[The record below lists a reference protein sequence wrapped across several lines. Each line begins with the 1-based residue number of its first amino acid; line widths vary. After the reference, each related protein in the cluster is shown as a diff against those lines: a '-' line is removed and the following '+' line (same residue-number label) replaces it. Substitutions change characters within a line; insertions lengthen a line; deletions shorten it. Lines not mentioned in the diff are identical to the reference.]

1 MLIQHKILAEKY
13 EQVHNEAPAN
23 IGGALKNVYQ
33 NLAGLADTAQGKE
46 ASAAFNQLLLS
57 LLNSSDG
64 NVVAAA
70 TNVLNKQP
78 QVAKEEDEPIAGSGD
93 DNTTGV
99 TGTGF

>member
-1 MLIQHKILAEKY
+1 MLTKHKILAEKY
-13 EQVHNEAPAN
+13 EQVHKEAVNVNSSLKHVYSVLVN
-23 IGGALKNVYQ
+23 I
-33 NLAGLADTAQGKE
+33 ADTAQGKE
-46 ASAAFNQLLLS
+46 ANSAFNQLLLS
-57 LLNSSDG
+57 LLSSSDQSI
-64 NVVAAA
+64 VSAA